1 MDQPEYINRTH
12 VDTERNPL
20 TINKIYIVYSKPK
33 PEMFNQHQWDQFL
46 ISIGVGKKVR
56 IISLYRHPDTEFIEG
71 LMEYLNSNKTMV
83 LLKPCDEISFHISGG
98 KRRKSRKN

>member
-46 ISIGVGKKVR
+46 
-56 IISLYRHPDTEFIEG
+56 
-71 LMEYLNSNKTMV
+71 YL
-83 LLKPCDEISFHISGG
+83 
-98 KRRKSRKN
+98 